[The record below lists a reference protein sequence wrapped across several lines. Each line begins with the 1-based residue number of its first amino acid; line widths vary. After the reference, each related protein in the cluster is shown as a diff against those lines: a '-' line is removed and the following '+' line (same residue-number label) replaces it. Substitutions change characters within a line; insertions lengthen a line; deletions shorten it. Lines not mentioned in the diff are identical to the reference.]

1 MIFTPHYITTSTC
14 KPAPPLTHQATL
26 LIQIHIL
33 ASLIKFKLENSESQ
47 VYLQGK
53 ARVNPA
59 PATLAVNGH
68 GFTVKFLWIIH
79 TSIHYNQYLQASPP
93 LTHQATS

>member
-1 MIFTPHYITTSTC
+1 MIFTTYYITTNTC
-14 KPAPPLTHQATL
+14 KPPPLLTHQATL

-33 ASLIKFKLENSESQ
+33 ASLIKFNLENSEYQ

-53 ARVNPA
+53 DRVNPA

-68 GFTVKFLWIIH
+68 GFTVKFL
-79 TSIHYNQYLQASPP
+79 
-93 LTHQATS
+93 